1 MSTSKPK
8 VLIWG
13 IAGASLG
20 MEIAKSLAKDG
31 GFDVRGADISPQ
43 AFGHFADCFSKS
55 YVLNRETC
63 ESDACKII
71 ADQNIDFL
79 IAGGDI
85 VARIC
90 AGIEENVKAAGAR
103 YVGNNEVTV
112 KTCSDKYSCFE
123 LLARKGIPCPQTQL
137 LSEIDIH
144 GASTIYPLIVKP
156 RIDSGGSRGIN
167 IFYNADDL
175 AGFASQHS
183 NDASSWVCQE
193 YLKDSG
199 NELTIGV
206 LSQTNGSAAGAILLR
221 RTFQNMLSVHDRS
234 QDHLIS
240 SGSSQGEFYRDNMA
254 EEAAMRI
261 SDAVGSTGPL
271 NIQCRLKDGLIM
283 PFEINPRFSASTYL
297 RTLAGV
303 NEVAL
308 YLNHLISGHDIAYP
322 EPTEGL
328 ALRSFAECFVPGSAE
343 IK

>member
-1 MSTSKPK
+1 MSISKPK

-63 ESDACKII
+63 ESDACKIL
-71 ADQNIDFL
+71 ADENIDFL

-90 AGIEENVKAAGAR
+90 AGIEEDIKAAGAR
-103 YVGNNEVTV
+103 YVGNNKATV
-112 KTCSDKYSCFE
+112 KTCSDKFTCFE
-123 LLARKGIPCPQTQL
+123 LLARKNIPCPQTQL

-144 GASTIYPLIVKP
+144 GALTIYPLIAKP

-167 IFYNADDL
+167 LLYNADDL
-175 AGFASQHS
+175 AGFASQHID
-183 NDASSWVCQE
+183 DASSWVCQE

-206 LSQTNGSAAGAILLR
+206 LSQTNGCAAGAILLR
-221 RTFQNMLSVHDRS
+221 RSFQNMLSVHDRS
-234 QDHLIS
+234 HDYLIS
-240 SGSSQGEFYRDNMA
+240 SGSSQGEFYRDTVA

-261 SDAVGSTGPL
+261 ADAVGSTGPL
-271 NIQCRLKDGLIM
+271 NIQCRLQDGIVM
-283 PFEINPRFSASTYL
+283 PFEINPRFSASNYL

-308 YLNHLISGHDIAYP
+308 YLNHLISAHDIIYA
-322 EPTEGL
+322 EPREGL
-328 ALRSFAECFVPGSAE
+328 ALRSFAECFVPVTNN
-343 IK
+343 